1 MQDAKIQ
8 IKSFHAMVV
17 YGYEKDV
24 NYKVLN
30 PWNENYDVDM
40 DSSYIETYN
49 GTLFYWFDSIKNWTW

>member
-1 MQDAKIQ
+1 
-8 IKSFHAMVV
+8 MVV

-30 PWNENYDVDM
+30 PWNKNYDVDM